1 MKKKFK
7 NISFLLLM
15 IVLLPS
21 LSGCNNEDDVIS
33 IFTGKTWK
41 LTFIAAEGTN
51 GKQFNFWGEAGMN
64 PDNKAYTN
72 SMEARKN
79 DGNFILNFEG
89 TDLNGTAGGSFNGR
103 GITASVDGS
112 WNANGESH
120 ELKINLEGKPSEKDV
135 LAKAFITGLEKAFKY
150 DGDEKNLYIYYKD
163 GATIKYMGLRVFTPQ
178 KP

>member
-21 LSGCNNEDDVIS
+21 LSGCNNEDDVIG

-41 LTFIAAEGTN
+41 LTFIAAEGTR
-51 GKQFNFWGEAGMN
+51 KQFNFWGEAGMN
-64 PDNKAYTN
+64 PGNKAYTN
-72 SMEARKN
+72 SMDALSN
-79 DGNFILNFEG
+79 DETFRLNFEG
-89 TDLNGTAGGSFNGR
+89 TDLNGTTGGSFNGR
-103 GITASVDGS
+103 GITSSVSGF

-120 ELKINLEGKPSEKDV
+120 ELKIKLDSKSSEKDV
-135 LAKAFITGLEKAFKY
+135 LAKAFITGLENAFKY
-150 DGDEKNLYIYYKD
+150 DGDEKNLYIYYKE
-163 GATIKYMGLRVFTPQ
+163 GQTTKFMAFHLFTPQ